1 MRLDFDIVL
10 AHLIS
15 SQSRPLQTILFYMT
29 TPAYLLLHSTNLRWF
44 QKRYH
49 LGHYQNSSCNNF
61 VIHPQYRVFLAIFFS
76 RGVESARRI
85 SPLDMQVHVTK
96 TDSCCCVDRQQQVQA
111 SICCAST
118 FPTDL
123 LRIHSTPQAKQ
134 GSLLT
139 TLPATKKKTL

>member
-1 MRLDFDIVL
+1 MRLDFNIVL

-44 QKRYH
+44 QKRCH
-49 LGHYQNSSCNNF
+49 LGHYQFCNSPPISSIF
-61 VIHPQYRVFLAIFFS
+61 AIFFS
-76 RGVESARRI
+76 SGVECARRI

-111 SICCAST
+111 SICCGPT

-123 LRIHSTPQAKQ
+123 LLTHSTPQAKQ
-134 GSLLT
+134 GTLLT
-139 TLPATKKKTL
+139 TLPATKKKKPY